1 MKMTK
6 LATLFLTT
14 TLTLASGSVLAAE
27 TGSSGNGDANA
38 AASAGQVAPD
48 AKQNVAPNNVDN
60 SQINNGNTNTGGTML
75 HPNGTDSGTMNH
87 DSMSKDEVHKN
98 SMCKDGKWPD
108 PNDKVGDDANTKTDG
123 TTQ

>member
-1 MKMTK
+1 
-6 LATLFLTT
+6 
-14 TLTLASGSVLAAE
+14 
-27 TGSSGNGDANA
+27 
-38 AASAGQVAPD
+38 
-48 AKQNVAPNNVDN
+48 
-60 SQINNGNTNTGGTML
+60 ML

-98 SMCKDGKWPD
+98 SMCKDGKCPD

>member
-38 AASAGQVAPD
+38 AASAGQVALMPTERRPE
-48 AKQNVAPNNVDN
+48 Q
-60 SQINNGNTNTGGTML
+60 
-75 HPNGTDSGTMNH
+75 
-87 DSMSKDEVHKN
+87 
-98 SMCKDGKWPD
+98 CR
-108 PNDKVGDDANTKTDG
+108 
-123 TTQ
+123 